1 MKMDI
6 ITTVLIILAVS
17 LIIGEIMESKG
28 FPNVVAAMIVGIV
41 LGPAVL
47 NFITPDAVLYGLS
60 DISLF
65 FIVLLIGVEVS
76 TELLTRNLKSSM
88 ALTSSSFAI
97 PFILMIS
104 FAVFVYNI
112 PILVAIILSLSVSIP
127 SISII
132 SVLLLRYNLL
142 SKEGGARI
150 LSSVVISDVLAF
162 LILSSLI
169 NTAEIY
175 YKLAAILIFIILL
188 LLLDLFMRKNAE
200 RSKAFF
206 ESLRAKERGEQ
217 LIFASIIVWGLFIS
231 RIFEALGFT
240 FILGALFSGMIIND
254 VVIGEDLIG
263 IIKRT
268 LTRID
273 DSFFIP
279 IFFTIAGLGVVFPPA
294 QYYGLIIGLV
304 LISILVGGFLN
315 YLPSK
320 IFLTDLKARTSMA
333 LFGGRG
339 AVGVVIATFALSEG
353 LIGRD
358 IYSIAIFGTII
369 ISLIMPSFMRKEDRI
384 INMEK

>member
-1 MKMDI
+1 MDI

-28 FPNVVAAMIVGIV
+28 FPNVVAAMIVGII

-76 TELLTRNLKSSM
+76 TELLTRNLKSSLS
-88 ALTSSSFAI
+88 LTSSSFAI

-104 FAVFVYNI
+104 FAVFIYNLSI
-112 PILVAIILSLSVSIP
+112 PVAIILSLSVSIP

-162 LILSSLI
+162 LILSALI
-169 NTAEIY
+169 NTTEIY
-175 YKLAAILIFIILL
+175 YKLAAISIFIFLL
-188 LLLDLFMRKNAE
+188 LLLDMFMRKNAE
-200 RSKAFF
+200 RSKTFF

-217 LIFASIIVWGLFIS
+217 LIFASIIIWGLFIS

-294 QYYGLIIGLV
+294 KYYGLIIGLV

-315 YLPSK
+315 YLTSK

-369 ISLIMPSFMRKEDRI
+369 ISLIMPSFMRKEDR
-384 INMEK
+384 NTSMEK

>member
-1 MKMDI
+1 MDI

-315 YLPSK
+315 YLTSK